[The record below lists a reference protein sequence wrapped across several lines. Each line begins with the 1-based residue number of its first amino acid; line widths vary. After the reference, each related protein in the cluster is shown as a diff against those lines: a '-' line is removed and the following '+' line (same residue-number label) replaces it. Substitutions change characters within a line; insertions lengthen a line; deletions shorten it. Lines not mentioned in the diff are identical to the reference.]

1 MSMREKAAITGI
13 GETVYSRESGRSV
26 VSLQLEASL
35 RAIEDAGLR
44 PSDIDGVIPY
54 GSAVVAEELVTNFGS
69 AISASPPPRRSAAQA
84 VWPRSNA
91 PLPLS
96 RPGSAIMC

>member
-1 MSMREKAAITGI
+1 MSMREKAAITGV

-44 PSDIDGVIPY
+44 PSDIDGVIP
-54 GSAVVAEELVTNFGS
+54 
-69 AISASPPPRRSAAQA
+69 AISASPLPRRSAAQA
-84 VWPRSNA
+84 VSPRSSA
-91 PLPLS
+91 PLPPLQ
-96 RPGSAIMC
+96 PGSAIMC